1 MPAIKPAVF
10 TCFLN
15 LYRYNIIGL
24 FLQSVW
30 VNNEIYGL
38 QIIGPT
44 VSVISRSRASNLQ
57 AD

>member
-38 QIIGPT
+38 HADHRTNSVGNQQITRI
-44 VSVISRSRASNLQ
+44 
-57 AD
+57 